1 MADKVIAATLKVNT
15 GSSVQDVE
23 AVNKSLAGTTAV
35 LGGTNEQAKT
45 TKGSFDTL
53 KDGLGKLPGPL
64 KSVAGGVDT
73 VQTSLKALAANPIVL
88 VVTLLVA
95 ALYGLYKAFTS
106 TEEGAEK
113 VSQILSGIG
122 AVITVIRDRVLALAG
137 AVVDFFEGNFTKAAH
152 EAAAA
157 VTGVGDAAVAAYGRA
172 AQAQKEFQEVTDR
185 ANRETAVSRAQLNKD
200 LAASRELINDET
212 ASYSDRVK
220 AINDV
225 REAQTKQAAK
235 ELKDASDLLDV
246 AKTNLDLDQKS
257 ADKRDEFAKAT
268 INLLNVQQ
276 QAAADLRAINKQDH
290 QIESGE
296 SAKSN
301 AAAKAAHEE
310 KMQQLAAEKAALAE
324 QTKQIQ
330 ASTQAWLEYVKQGT
344 SFREQQTAKT
354 G

>member
-15 GSSVQDVE
+15 GSSAQDIE
-23 AVNKSLAGTTAV
+23 QVNKSLAGTSTA
-35 LGGTNEQAKT
+35 LGASNETAKT
-45 TKGSFDTL
+45 TTGSFNTL

-64 KSVAGGVDT
+64 GAVNSGIET
-73 VQTSLKALAANPIVL
+73 VSTSLKALAANPIVL

-113 VSQILSGIG
+113 VEQILTGIG

-172 AQAQKEFQEVTDR
+172 AEAQAKFQEVTDR

-212 ASYSDRVK
+212 STLNFLA
-220 AINDV
+220 
-225 REAQTKQAAK
+225 
-235 ELKDASDLLDV
+235 LL
-246 AKTNLDLDQKS
+246 
-257 ADKRDEFAKAT
+257 
-268 INLLNVQQ
+268 
-276 QAAADLRAINKQDH
+276 
-290 QIESGE
+290 
-296 SAKSN
+296 
-301 AAAKAAHEE
+301 
-310 KMQQLAAEKAALAE
+310 
-324 QTKQIQ
+324 
-330 ASTQAWLEYVKQGT
+330 
-344 SFREQQTAKT
+344 
-354 G
+354 